1 MREFSLCSGI
11 LSQVAK
17 ANPSGLSRVAVITI
31 EVGELAGVDLDSL
44 CFWFPMVVESAERH
58 TYSLRC
64 NIKPGARAAMPA
76 VASLRCMIFI
86 SLAHSAGYMVI
97 IKFAP
102 AANCWSNLISS
113 NKRSESPQ

>member
-86 SLAHSAGYMVI
+86 SLAVTTQPIFILNALVLLY
-97 IKFAP
+97 
-102 AANCWSNLISS
+102 NLEIEH
-113 NKRSESPQ
+113 NLK